1 MKRLA
6 FRCPSFW
13 IGVFAGFRFFFMSI
27 LNDEIRVASQIQ
39 EDLERL
45 CADPARGF
53 DGMKMIS
60 VLAGF
65 LVETLLLFDNPEEA
79 MEGSYARLFE
89 ELGCEP
95 YDGEIDPRAL
105 PPAHVLDSD
114 SECGKALARCAFE
127 DWLDCGYA
135 FHELAVQ
142 IIVRNVIHWEEWG
155 FRRAETFRIFIE
167 SVNRVMGFELAAQE
181 LCDIAI
187 AEKME
192 IERWSI
198 ADAIAALSAIAGRRL
213 ALSLS
218 GGGQFFRGVD
228 LPMHL
233 DHIAYVM
240 TQEATRQGIP
250 AGSDWRFGLAA
261 NDTPVNAPL
270 SLVREIEPAARMF
283 FRIAGIRD
291 LGDQAVGCAKA
302 AGRMIALAASGDIPR
317 IEPVIVKP
325 LAMAAMTETYKSVC
339 MESAVASF

>member
-1 MKRLA
+1 M
-6 FRCPSFW
+6 SF
-13 IGVFAGFRFFFMSI
+13 
-27 LNDEIRVASQIQ
+27 LNDELRIASQIQ
-39 EDLERL
+39 SDLERL
-45 CADPARGF
+45 CADPDRGF
-53 DGMKMIS
+53 DGMKMLS
-60 VLAGF
+60 VLSGF
-65 LVETLLLFDNPEEA
+65 LVETLLLFDNPEDA
-79 MEGSYARLFE
+79 MEGAYARLAFE
-89 ELGCEP
+89 IGCEP
-95 YDGEIDPRAL
+95 YDGEMDARAV
-105 PPAHVLDSD
+105 PPAHILDSD

-135 FHELAVQ
+135 FHDLAIQ
-142 IIVRNVIHWEEWG
+142 ILARNILAWEEWG
-155 FRRAETFRIFIE
+155 FRRAETFRILIE
-167 SVNRVMGFELAAQE
+167 STNRVMGFELAAQE

-213 ALSLS
+213 ALSLHA
-218 GGGQFFRGVD
+218 GQGAFFRGID

-270 SLVREIEPAARMF
+270 FLVRGIEPAARMF
-283 FRIAGIRD
+283 FRIANIRD

-302 AGRMIALAASGDIPR
+302 AGRMIALAASGEIPR

-339 MESAVASF
+339 MESAVASS